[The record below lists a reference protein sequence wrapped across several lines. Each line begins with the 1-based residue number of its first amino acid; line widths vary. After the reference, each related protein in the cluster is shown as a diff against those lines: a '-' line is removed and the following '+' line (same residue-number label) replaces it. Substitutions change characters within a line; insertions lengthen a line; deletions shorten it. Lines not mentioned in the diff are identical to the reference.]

1 MKKKVIILISIIML
15 LCSFVL
21 VSNAFEAKGDLVDSV
36 SYGISI
42 LLKILWVLQVIA
54 PTITL
59 IALFLINYKNLT
71 IKKLLLY
78 ALIAI
83 CVFLLFYYS
92 IELVLKTVNYNYYSS
107 GRMDMITIHGRDI
120 YVHK

>member
-1 MKKKVIILISIIML
+1 MKKKVILIISIIMF
-15 LCSFVL
+15 LCSFYL
-21 VSNAFEAKGDLVDSV
+21 VSNAFEAYYNIESV
-36 SYGISI
+36 SYGTSI
-42 LLKILWVLQVIA
+42 LIKTLWVLQVIA

-78 ALIAI
+78 VLIAI
-83 CVFLLFYYS
+83 CVFLVFYYS
-92 IELVLKTVNYNYYSS
+92 IELILKTVNYDYYSS
-107 GRMDMITIHGRDI
+107 GRMDLMTIHGRNI

>member
-1 MKKKVIILISIIML
+1 MKKKVILIISIIMF
-15 LCSFVL
+15 LCSFFL
-21 VSNAFEAKGDLVDSV
+21 VSNAFEAYYNIESV
-36 SYGISI
+36 SYGTSI
-42 LLKILWVLQVIA
+42 LIKTLWVLQVIA

-78 ALIAI
+78 VLIAI
-83 CVFLLFYYS
+83 CVFLVFYYS
-92 IELVLKTVNYNYYSS
+92 IELILKTVNYDYYSS
-107 GRMDMITIHGRDI
+107 GRMDLMTIHGRNI